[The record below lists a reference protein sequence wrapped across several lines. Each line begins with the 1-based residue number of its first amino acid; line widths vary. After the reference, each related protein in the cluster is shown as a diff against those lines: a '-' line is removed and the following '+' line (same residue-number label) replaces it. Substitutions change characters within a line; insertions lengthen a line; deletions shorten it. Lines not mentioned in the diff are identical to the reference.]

1 MSLIIKSLLAASAV
15 AIWLLTQKLLGQRRE
30 KTGGMIY
37 DSLHQITD
45 RLNKVLQ
52 HHPWGARAL
61 LISSSLIVDA
71 LGLFLIASS
80 LFGPSIRPLFGLF
93 FLFALRQ
100 INQAITILPAPE
112 GMIWKDPGFPSLF
125 VTYGVSND
133 LFFSGHTALAVFG
146 ALEVASLGGPLFMA
160 LAVFIVL
167 YEVLVVLIL
176 RAHWTMD
183 IFAGAVTALWMFTVA
198 EKLAPAIDQW
208 LLQF

>member
-1 MSLIIKSLLAASAV
+1 MSLVIKSLIAAGAV
-15 AIWLLTQKLLGQRRE
+15 VFWLFSQKLLGQRNQ
-30 KTGGMIY
+30 KHAGGIY
-37 DSLHQITD
+37 DSVHKLTD
-45 RLNKVLQ
+45 KINAILQ
-52 HHPWGARAL
+52 HHPWGSRAL

-71 LGLFLIASS
+71 LGIFLITSA

-100 INQAITILPAPE
+100 INQAITVLPTPE

-125 VTYGVSND
+125 VTYAVSND

-146 ALEVASLGGPLFMA
+146 ALELASLGGPLFIT
-160 LAVFIVL
+160 LAIFIVI
-167 YEVLVVLIL
+167 YEVITVLLL

-183 IFAGAVTALWMFTVA
+183 VFAGAVTALWMFTVA
-198 EKLAPAIDQW
+198 EKFSPAIDQW